1 MTPTKYFF
9 LCIASR
15 FGYVRKSI
23 RLADATNETHL
34 LKEAETFLGEA
45 IWHHTEKVQILSME
59 YWNLKKFTNERDT
72 LSKEILRLQGKF
84 NTNHQEPDASQ
95 EGVTE
100 SHQNL
105 TNERSEALT
114 HLDNLIIARERT
126 IANAHGVRR
135 NYDGLKIKLDILSK
149 ESKESEDQS
158 EIQKATA
165 HLAEIRDEFEALK
178 QTRDKIVQDIEIAHA
193 RIQEIDARM
202 GDKKTSDKSASS
214 MDSSFIGDANQQI
227 SARQAR
233 INSLNTQIRQL
244 HGEIGRYISL
254 NYPNDLK
261 CKKVGKGHR
270 GQIKVMAAL
279 RRSIQF
285 NWKLA
290 ERR

>member
-1 MTPTKYFF
+1 MTPSKYFF

-15 FGYVRKSI
+15 FGYLRKSV

-45 IWHHTEKVQILSME
+45 IWHHTENVQILGME
-59 YWNLKKFTNERDT
+59 YWNLKKLTNERET

-84 NTNHQEPDASQ
+84 NATYQEPNASQ

-100 SHQNL
+100 SIQDL
-105 TNERSEALT
+105 TNERNEALT
-114 HLDNLIIARERT
+114 HLDNLIIARERI
-126 IANAHGVRR
+126 IANAHEVRR
-135 NYDGLKIKLDILSK
+135 NYDGLKIKLDVLSK
-149 ESKESEDQS
+149 ESDDQP
-158 EIQKATA
+158 EIQKATTR
-165 HLAEIRDEFEALK
+165 LAEIRDEFEALK
-178 QTRDKIVQDIEIAHA
+178 QARDKIVQDIEIAHA

-202 GDKKTSDKSASS
+202 GDKKKSDKPASG
-214 MDSSFIGDANQQI
+214 MDFQFIGDANQQI

-244 HGEIGRYISL
+244 HGEIGRYNSL
-254 NYPNDLK
+254 NYPNDPK
-261 CKKVGKGHR
+261 CKKIGKGHR
-270 GQIKVMAAL
+270 AQIKVMAAL
-279 RRSIQF
+279 RRSIQY